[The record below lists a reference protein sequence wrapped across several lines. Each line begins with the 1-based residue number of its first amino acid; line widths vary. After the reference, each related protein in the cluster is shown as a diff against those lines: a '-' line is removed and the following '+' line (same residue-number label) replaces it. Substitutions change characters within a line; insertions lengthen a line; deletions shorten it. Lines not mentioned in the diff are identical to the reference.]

1 MTTTTLFVSA
11 AMLLAA
17 TVAQAM
23 NLFDEEGNRIG
34 MTTETRDV
42 TTFYDTCGRKV
53 GTWRTIN
60 GTDHYFDARGKR
72 RNRGPGDARLQH
84 RRSALS

>member
-1 MTTTTLFVSA
+1 MKTLLVA

-17 TVAQAM
+17 SVAQAT
-23 NLFDEEGNRIG
+23 NLFDEQGNRIG

-72 RNRGPGDARLQH
+72 RNGVDLSARRCKQGGPTVRD
-84 RRSALS
+84 

>member
-1 MTTTTLFVSA
+1 MTTKTLFVAA

-42 TTFYDTCGRKV
+42 TTFYDVCGDKV

-60 GTDHYFDARGKR
+60 GRNYYYDARGKR
-72 RNRGPGDARLQH
+72 RNGV
-84 RRSALS
+84 ALSANKLCK